1 MNRLQLRSL
10 AIVALLMAKG
20 PVTAAPPT
28 DAVAKQIQTGHTIVD
43 LTHAFDEKT
52 IYWPTA
58 KGFKLEKDFVGI
70 TEKGYFYSAYRFSAA
85 EHGGTHLDAP
95 IHFFQG
101 RQTNDQIPLRRLIGE
116 CVVIDVTE
124 QCAKNRDYQIGV
136 SDLRAW
142 EVKHGRQLIDV
153 IVLLRTDFSKHWPDR
168 QKYLGTDQLGPEAV
182 AKLHFPGLDPQAAK
196 WLVEHRS
203 IKAIGIDTASIDFGQ
218 TTHFESHVTL
228 FENNVPA
235 LENVTALGKL
245 PSQGATIVALPMKIR
260 GGSGG
265 PARIIAIV
273 PD

>member
-10 AIVALLMAKG
+10 AIVAFLMAKG

-235 LENVTALGKL
+235 LENVTALEKL